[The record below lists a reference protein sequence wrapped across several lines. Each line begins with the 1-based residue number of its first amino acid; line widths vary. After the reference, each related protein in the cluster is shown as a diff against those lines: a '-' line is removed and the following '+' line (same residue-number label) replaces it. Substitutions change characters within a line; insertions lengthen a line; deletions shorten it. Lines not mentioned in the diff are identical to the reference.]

1 MKSRLAERG
10 IVRHSMDDM
19 TSSHSNLVKQ
29 VRIIRNVSLIGLG
42 SIYIL
47 WAVRE
52 HLSQHIDALFPGLF
66 AGGVYGFLH
75 WWQLWPKISRQDRR
89 FERNKVLAT
98 YLNVADAVIATVA
111 YNHYLAI
118 PLAIALIIA
127 LVLGYFSSHW
137 WTVLAAS
144 FGLGGTV
151 ALGGCILRKERG
163 IGPIY
168 YQYDNTNWQGAEGM
182 LYKVGKVEK
191 RLAPKGMIHANGELW
206 SAVSLSGEAIEVGEQ
221 VEVLQ
226 LDGLKLFVDRV
237 PEEAPSP

>member
-1 MKSRLAERG
+1 
-10 IVRHSMDDM
+10 M
-19 TSSHSNLVKQ
+19 TSRQTDLVKQ
-29 VRIIRNVSLIGLG
+29 VRIIRNVLLLGFG

-52 HLSQHIDALFPGLF
+52 HLSQHIDALFLGLF
-66 AGGVYGFLH
+66 TGVAYGLLH

-89 FERNKVLAT
+89 FERNKVLVN
-98 YLNVADAVIATVA
+98 YLNAADAVIATVA

-118 PLAIALIIA
+118 PLVIALIVA

-144 FGLGGTV
+144 FGLGGSI
-151 ALGGCILRKERG
+151 ALGVCIFRKERE

-191 RLAPKGMIHANGELW
+191 RLAPKGMIHVNGELW
-206 SAVSLSGEAIEVGEQ
+206 SAVSLSGETIEVGEE
-221 VEVLQ
+221 VEVLR

-237 PEEAPSP
+237 PEESPSP